1 MKDWQRIPEV
11 RQLGLKYAELYENT
25 LHALSF
31 TDRGSE
37 ESKALGVQAHF
48 YLEVARDLGVDVVF
62 KTKDYEEES
71 EDARYDDS

>member
-11 RQLGLKYAELYENT
+11 KQLGLKYAELYANT
-25 LHALSF
+25 LLELSF
-31 TDRGSE
+31 ADSGSD
-37 ESKALGVQAHF
+37 ESNKLAMQAHF